1 MPRTEEQYREI
12 RENREKTIM
21 DTALTLFAKEGFG
34 HVSIASLASHAGMSK
49 GLMYNYFKSKDALL
63 EAILNDGIEKI
74 ARQFDTNKDG
84 VLTRKEFAHFI
95 RQTLRV
101 MDAEKS
107 YWTHFFRLMI
117 QPNVKEYLAQ
127 TSISEYIG
135 KYFSMMVD
143 YFRRIGFSEP
153 ELEAL
158 HLTATIEGYMLF
170 KLFYNDLADIPDT
183 LLNQI
188 EEKII
193 HQYT

>member
-12 RENREKTIM
+12 RENRKEIIM
-21 DTALTLFAKEGFG
+21 GTALALFAKEGFG

-63 EAILNDGIEKI
+63 KAILNDGIEKI

-84 VLTRKEFAHFI
+84 VLTREEFAHFI
-95 RQTLRV
+95 RQTLRI
-101 MDAEKS
+101 MDADKS

-127 TSISEYIG
+127 TSFNEYIG

-143 YFRRIGFSEP
+143 YFRRAGFSDP

-158 HLTATIEGYMLF
+158 QLTATIEGYMLF
-170 KLFYNDLADIPDT
+170 KLFYNNLADIPGILFKQMED
-183 LLNQI
+183 
-188 EEKII
+188 KII